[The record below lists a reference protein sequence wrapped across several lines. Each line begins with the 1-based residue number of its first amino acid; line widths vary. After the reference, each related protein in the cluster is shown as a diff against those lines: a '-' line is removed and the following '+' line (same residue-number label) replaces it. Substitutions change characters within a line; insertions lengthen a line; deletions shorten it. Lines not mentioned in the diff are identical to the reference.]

1 MQDLLIKNGKVLIYQ
16 DEDMII
22 EEKDILVQNGKI
34 AKIEKD
40 IEPYE
45 NIMMPEKNS
54 TPKLKEMSI
63 QIQTNIKDEIKI
75 IDATNHIIMP
85 GLINTHAHIPMSI
98 FRETTEGCKLY
109 EWLQDKIW
117 PIEAKLNEED
127 IYWASMLSYVE
138 MIATGTTCVNDHY
151 FMTES
156 IRKAAKDA
164 GVRTVLTRVL
174 MDTDGK
180 DAGKQRINEFQEL
193 YETREKDNDLITYTV
208 SPHSLY
214 TCSDDCLQEA
224 VKLAK
229 LYELPVH
236 VHFLESIDEI
246 QDIQKQHGKPA
257 IEVLKQYFE
266 GIHTILA
273 HGVKLMNKEVET
285 LKAMDCGIA
294 HNPVSNLRLGCKIA
308 DTTKY
313 LQNGIN
319 VAIGT
324 DGQGSGS
331 NLDMFEAMR
340 IACLIQG
347 GIHENEERINAK
359 DGIKMATIN
368 GAKLLGLDD
377 KIGSIEI
384 EKDAD
389 IILVNIEEKLDNI
402 TMLPNLNLIA
412 NLVYNTTGKNVDTT
426 IVKGNILMENRKI
439 KHIDVGKVI
448 EKCKEI
454 VNRLY

>member
-1 MQDLLIKNGKVLIYQ
+1 MQDLLIKNGIVFVYQ
-16 DEDMII
+16 KDDITL
-22 EEKDILVQNGKI
+22 EEKDLLIQNGKI
-34 AKIEKD
+34 VKIEKN
-40 IEPYE
+40 IEKTEVLTE
-45 NIMMPEKNS
+45 N
-54 TPKLKEMSI
+54 L
-63 QIQTNIKDEIKI
+63 KI

-109 EWLQDKIW
+109 EWLQEKIW
-117 PIEAKLNEED
+117 PVEAKLNEED

-224 VKLAK
+224 AKLAK
-229 LYELPVH
+229 QYELPVH

-246 QDIQKQHGKPA
+246 EDIQKQHGKPA

-266 GIHTILA
+266 GIYTILA
-273 HGVKLMNKEVET
+273 HGVKLTDQEIET
-285 LKAMDCGIA
+285 LKTMDCGIA

-384 EKDAD
+384 GKDAD